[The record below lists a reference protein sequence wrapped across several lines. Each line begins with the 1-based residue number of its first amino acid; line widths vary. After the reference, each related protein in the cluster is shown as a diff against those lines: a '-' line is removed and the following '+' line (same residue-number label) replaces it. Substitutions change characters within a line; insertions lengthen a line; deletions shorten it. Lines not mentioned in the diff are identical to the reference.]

1 MNNLETNLKRSIN
14 YNYFIRL
21 ITYYTV
27 VLFIVIGL
35 TNLLNNILVFAV
47 VCGLLFNDPF
57 NVISTISN
65 LLSGLGDKGL
75 AGFISLL
82 IIYFAYRR

>member
-1 MNNLETNLKRSIN
+1 MNNKKIVLIKKRFKGLESVTADNSYILQANLKRSIN

-35 TNLLNNILVFAV
+35 TNLLNN
-47 VCGLLFNDPF
+47 
-57 NVISTISN
+57 
-65 LLSGLGDKGL
+65 
-75 AGFISLL
+75 L
-82 IIYFAYRR
+82 I